1 MSFPFS
7 TQCRVEFADTDMA
20 GIAHFTAILRYMEI
34 AEHEFL
40 RHLGLSVFMTQG
52 TRKLS
57 WPRVSARCDFLGP
70 VRFEDVLRVE
80 VGVDRITERSV
91 TYAFL
96 ISRDGRTAAKG
107 QMTCVCCVIDHETPT
122 GLTAVDIPP
131 SIADSLRAMR
141 VPQETSREARQAPQ
155 YGR

>member
-1 MSFPFS
+1 MTYPFS

-20 GIAHFTAILRYMEI
+20 GIAHFTAILRYMEV

-40 RHLGLSVFMTQG
+40 RHLGLSVFMEDG

-80 VGVDRITERSV
+80 VGVERITERSV
-91 TYAFL
+91 TYAFV
-96 ISRDGRTAAKG
+96 ISRDGQAAAKG
-107 QMTCVCCVIDHETPT
+107 QMTCVCCAIDHATAA

-131 SIADSLRAMR
+131 SIAERLRAMR
-141 VPQETSREARQAPQ
+141 VSQGKARESRQTPQ